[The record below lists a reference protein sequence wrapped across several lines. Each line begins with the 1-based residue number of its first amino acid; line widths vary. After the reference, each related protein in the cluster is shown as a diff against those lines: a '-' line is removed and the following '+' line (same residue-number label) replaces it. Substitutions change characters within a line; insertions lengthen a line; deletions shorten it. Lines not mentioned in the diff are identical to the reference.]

1 MDFLFV
7 GNSEVLV
14 NIKFDCNSFFKIYK
28 NIILITF
35 SQYLSAY
42 LIIYFVIQEYE
53 FSTLLFTFLVSML
66 LDLICI
72 VTSISFLEKKDKRGV
87 LEGG

>member
-1 MDFLFV
+1 MIYFNANKKKLIILKIN
-7 GNSEVLV
+7 GV
-14 NIKFDCNSFFKIYK
+14 NFFKIYK

>member
-1 MDFLFV
+1 MIYFNANKKKLIILKIN
-7 GNSEVLV
+7 GV
-14 NIKFDCNSFFKIYK
+14 NFFKIYK

-87 LEGG
+87 